1 MNTVIKILLAQLGL
15 TLLAGAVALGLA
27 GGVAGYSAVLG
38 GLVGVIPG
46 AFLGARMMAVNQS
59 GNPRKM
65 LNAAYVGEAVK
76 WLLTFGLFVGVYLWV
91 SPLNAGALLAGFIVV
106 HAGVWV
112 AILADKRALTR

>member
-1 MNTVIKILLAQLGL
+1 MNAVIKILLAQLGL
-15 TLLAGAVALGLA
+15 TLLAGIVALGLA

-38 GLVGVIPG
+38 GLIGVIPS

-106 HAGVWV
+106 HAGVWF
-112 AILADKRALTR
+112 AILVDKRALTR

>member
-1 MNTVIKILLAQLGL
+1 MNAVIKILLAQLGL
-15 TLLAGAVALGLA
+15 TLLAGAGALGLA

-38 GLVGVIPG
+38 GLIGVIPS

-76 WLLTFGLFVGVYLWV
+76 WLLTFGLFIGVYLWV

-106 HAGVWV
+106 HAGVWF

>member
-1 MNTVIKILLAQLGL
+1 MNAVIKILLAQLGL
-15 TLLAGAVALGLA
+15 TLLVAAVALGLA

-38 GLVGVIPG
+38 GLIGVIPS

-76 WLLTFGLFVGVYLWV
+76 WLLTFGLFVGVYLLV
-91 SPLNAGALLAGFIVV
+91 SPLNAGALLVGFIVV
-106 HAGVWV
+106 HAGVWL
-112 AILADKRALTR
+112 AILSDKSALTR

>member
-1 MNTVIKILLAQLGL
+1 MNAVIKILLAQLGL

-38 GLVGVIPG
+38 GLIGVIPS
-46 AFLGARMMAVNQS
+46 AFLGARMMAVSQS

-65 LNAAYVGEAVK
+65 LNAAYVGEAIK
-76 WLLTFGLFVGVYLWV
+76 WLLTFGLFWGVYLVV
-91 SPLNAGALLAGFIVV
+91 SPLNAGALLAGFIGV

>member
-1 MNTVIKILLAQLGL
+1 MNAVIKILLAQLGL
-15 TLLAGAVALGLA
+15 TLLAGIVALGLA

-38 GLVGVIPG
+38 GLIGVIPS

-106 HAGVWV
+106 HAGVWF